1 MGHEG
6 ETGDRKGRGDREE
19 TGRREENKRKED
31 KMGEKEVGKVCGG
44 ESLSKKRGGNG
55 DGRR

>member
-1 MGHEG
+1 MKERQ
-6 ETGDRKGRGDREE
+6 ETGRGEE
-19 TGRREENKRKED
+19 TERREENKRKED